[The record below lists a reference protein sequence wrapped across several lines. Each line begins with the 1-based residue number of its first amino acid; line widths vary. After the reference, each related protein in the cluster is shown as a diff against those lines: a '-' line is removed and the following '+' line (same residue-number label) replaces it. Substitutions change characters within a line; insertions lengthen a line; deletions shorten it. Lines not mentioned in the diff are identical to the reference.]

1 MKTNMK
7 KRIKAIW
14 NVTRPV
20 IVVVAFYLLFKNV
33 EIDGLWDSFFLIQWW
48 TVVFFLICALNA
60 IFFQGLRWWV
70 LIRAF
75 TDKLTFLRSL
85 SIHFSSTFYSLI
97 LPNSTVQEVVRT
109 VYATKTTGYV
119 IGWSSA
125 WISKIMGIVISFSF
139 SALGLLLLPDLAI
152 PSIVFKIV
160 FILFF
165 LMCIAI
171 VLSFT
176 KKVSRPVRMLLLD
189 YFPKN
194 SFNWL
199 EKLREG
205 IYRFKDKKQMLFLS
219 FMITVGSQMFLLGG
233 VSLLL
238 LGITGHAY
246 FKEVMAFIP
255 LVEMISMA
263 QPFTPGGVGVR
274 ETLVAVMFRHLRLSN
289 EQLAMYVLL
298 SNLSIFLKLIGA
310 IPVLYGVIKKRKLN
324 KNSC

>member
-1 MKTNMK
+1 MNFKT
-7 KRIKAIW
+7 
-14 NVTRPV
+14 
-20 IVVVAFYLLFKNV
+20 
-33 EIDGLWDSFFLIQWW
+33 
-48 TVVFFLICALNA
+48 C
-60 IFFQGLRWWV
+60 
-70 LIRAF
+70 
-75 TDKLTFLRSL
+75 
-85 SIHFSSTFYSLI
+85 
-97 LPNSTVQEVVRT
+97 
-109 VYATKTTGYV
+109 
-119 IGWSSA
+119 
-125 WISKIMGIVISFSF
+125 SKIMGIVISFSF